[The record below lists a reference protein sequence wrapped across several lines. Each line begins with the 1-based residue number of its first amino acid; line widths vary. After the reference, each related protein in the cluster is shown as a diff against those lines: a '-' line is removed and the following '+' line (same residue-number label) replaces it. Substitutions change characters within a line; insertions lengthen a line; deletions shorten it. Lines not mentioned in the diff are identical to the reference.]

1 MTEPKSVELIA
12 ICRYVEELHPEP
24 NLFGATPLERATV
37 EMWQR
42 RVELHL
48 MLPIAQVMRHSHPH
62 MAQME
67 DPQIPDWAAANR
79 PRALRNMLIFDGV
92 LSDRPFIAGDRFTVA
107 DITGLVALDFT
118 RPARIAIPAELGNL
132 NRWFAELEGSTQRGG
147 LTAGSIRSK
156 PPLWDGGF
164 DRQGQGSTAD
174 AHATAPPA
182 TAGVRVVAVDRSGKP
197 VDRRGDVDAAHR
209 MAAAVGP
216 ARPSGPAA
224 VCDRGH
230 ARRRIA
236 ERGTALR

>member
-1 MTEPKSVELIA
+1 LEAGREGRLKLYNSNFAPNPRRVRIFLAEKGLSIPRVEVDLGKLEHKTAEFSALNPFQTIPVLELDDGTKISESIA
-12 ICRYVEELHPEP
+12 ICRYIEELHPEP

-67 DPQIPDWAAANR
+67 DPQVPDWAAANR

-92 LSDRPFIAGDRFTVA
+92 LSDRPFIAGGRFTVP

-132 NRWFAELEGSTQRGG
+132 NRWFAEL
-147 LTAGSIRSK
+147 K
-156 PPLWDGGF
+156 
-164 DRQGQGSTAD
+164 
-174 AHATAPPA
+174 
-182 TAGVRVVAVDRSGKP
+182 
-197 VDRRGDVDAAHR
+197 
-209 MAAAVGP
+209 
-216 ARPSGPAA
+216 ARPSAA
-224 VCDRGH
+224 S
-230 ARRRIA
+230 
-236 ERGTALR
+236 